1 MNALATKVKLTNHA
15 RQRIYERFGNLSDR
29 ELSDLVRNARLKGH
43 TTTTMDRDHYEYGLY
58 KRIFRRES
66 GARMI
71 RLYKDAYFVFVS
83 GNKAAGCKLLV
94 TVILYDPDWR
104 EVRKASSQKGQERV
118 EGSGNDESNTQHS
131 ISVAGQSNS

>member
-1 MNALATKVKLTNHA
+1 MDALATKVKLTNHA

-43 TTTTMDRDHYEYGLY
+43 TTTTMDQDHYEYGLY

-66 GARMI
+66 GSRMI

-104 EVRKASSQKGQERV
+104 DKRKVSFQKVQEKV
-118 EGSGNDESNTQHS
+118 EENGNDESNT
-131 ISVAGQSNS
+131 

>member
-1 MNALATKVKLTNHA
+1 MYGIEVMFLNVLTTKVKLTDHE

-43 TTTTMDRDHYEYGLY
+43 TTTTMDQDHYEYGLY

-66 GARMI
+66 GVRMI

-94 TVILYDPDWR
+94 TVILYEPEWR
-104 EVRKASSQKGQERV
+104 ENRRASLRKGQGGV
-118 EGSGNDESNTQHS
+118 EEDGNSESNT
-131 ISVAGQSNS
+131 

>member
-1 MNALATKVKLTNHA
+1 MSALATKVKLTNHA

-29 ELSDLVRNARLKGH
+29 ELSDLVRNARLKGN
-43 TTTTMDRDHYEYGLY
+43 TTTTMDQEHYEYGLY

-71 RLYKDAYFVFVS
+71 RLYKDAYFIFVS

-94 TVILYDPDWR
+94 TVILYEPDWR
-104 EVRKASSQKGQERV
+104 DKRYEKSFKDSSKI
-118 EGSGNDESNTQHS
+118 T
-131 ISVAGQSNS
+131 

>member
-1 MNALATKVKLTNHA
+1 MDALATKVKLTNHA

-29 ELSDLVRNARLKGH
+29 ELSDLIRNARLKGH
-43 TTTTMDRDHYEYGLY
+43 TTTTMDQDHYEYGLY

-66 GARMI
+66 GTRMI

-94 TVILYDPDWR
+94 TVILYDPNWR
-104 EVRKASSQKGQERV
+104 EARKEKKKKGQEKV
-118 EGSGNDESNTQHS
+118 EENGNDESNT
-131 ISVAGQSNS
+131 

>member
-1 MNALATKVKLTNHA
+1 MDALATKVKLTNHA

-29 ELSDLVRNARLKGH
+29 EISDLVRNARLKGL
-43 TTTTMDRDHYEYGLY
+43 TTTTMDQDHYEYGLY

-83 GNKAAGCKLLV
+83 GANTAGCKLLV

-104 EVRKASSQKGQERV
+104 EARKG
-118 EGSGNDESNTQHS
+118 GINGNDESN
-131 ISVAGQSNS
+131 A

>member
-1 MNALATKVKLTNHA
+1 MDALATKVKLTNHA

-43 TTTTMDRDHYEYGLY
+43 TTTTMDQDHYEYGLY
-58 KRIFRRES
+58 KSIFRRES

-83 GNKAAGCKLLV
+83 GNKAARCKLLV
-94 TVILYDPDWR
+94 TVILYDPNWR
-104 EVRKASSQKGQERV
+104 EARKASFQKGQEKV
-118 EGSGNDESNTQHS
+118 EKNGNDESNT
-131 ISVAGQSNS
+131 

>member
-1 MNALATKVKLTNHA
+1 MFLNVLATKVRLTNHA

-29 ELSDLVRNARLKGH
+29 EISDLVRNARLKGR
-43 TTTTMDRDHYEYGLY
+43 TIATMDQDHYEYGLC

-66 GARMI
+66 GSRMV
-71 RLYKDAYFVFVS
+71 RLYKDAYFIFVS

-104 EVRKASSQKGQERV
+104 DKREASFRKGEERV
-118 EGSGNDESNTQHS
+118 GKDDNDKSN
-131 ISVAGQSNS
+131 

>member
-29 ELSDLVRNARLKGH
+29 EISDLVRNARLKGH
-43 TTTTMDRDHYEYGLY
+43 TTATMDRDHYEYGLY

-83 GNKAAGCKLLV
+83 GANTAGCKLLV

-104 EVRKASSQKGQERV
+104 EARKASFKKGQEKV
-118 EGSGNDESNTQHS
+118 EENGNDESNT
-131 ISVAGQSNS
+131 